1 MKQNI
6 HPKYYSDCK
15 VICACGNTFVT
26 GSIIPEIKVEVCGA
40 CHPFYTG
47 KEKFVDTE
55 GRVERFQRKVEVA
68 RKAQEIKKVK
78 VAEKVEKR
86 QVATNVKSL
95 KDLLKDAGR

>member
-1 MKQNI
+1 
-6 HPKYYSDCK
+6 
-15 VICACGNTFVT
+15 
-26 GSIIPEIKVEVCGA
+26 VEVCGA

>member
-1 MKQNI
+1 M
-6 HPKYYSDCK
+6 
-15 VICACGNTFVT
+15 
-26 GSIIPEIKVEVCGA
+26 EVCGA

>member
-1 MKQNI
+1 M
-6 HPKYYSDCK
+6 
-15 VICACGNTFVT
+15 
-26 GSIIPEIKVEVCGA
+26 EVCGA

-86 QVATNVKSL
+86 QVATNVESL
-95 KDLLKDAGR
+95 KDLLKDVVR

>member
-1 MKQNI
+1 VKQNI